1 MGGSVTPKLAKAAL
15 RLRGVPGF
23 PRAIGRPRRSDS
35 VVTAPADARVNGAD
49 AVRPPA
55 SQASAQGDGTHEFR
69 QAEAPWPRLLTL
81 PAASAYLGLG
91 MDVTR
96 ELASTGALRA
106 ARVTVPAP
114 TTHKRKGGRIALV
127 LLDRLEVDRL
137 VTAWRDTP

>member
-1 MGGSVTPKLAKAAL
+1 MGSRVTPKLAKAAL

-23 PRAIGRPRRSDS
+23 PRAIGRPRRGDS
-35 VVTAPADARVNGAD
+35 VVTAPADSRVNGAET
-49 AVRPPA
+49 VRPPA
-55 SQASAQGDGTHEFR
+55 TQASAQ
-69 QAEAPWPRLLTL
+69 APDTGSWPRLLTL

-96 ELASTGALRA
+96 ELANTGALRA

-114 TTHKRKGGRIALV
+114 TTRKRKGDHVALV

-137 VTAWRDTP
+137 VSTWRETP